1 MKKMF
6 MMVAILMS
14 VATMAQEAVITF
26 NKTTHDFGKINE
38 ADGRVT
44 TVFVCK
50 NEGMTPLVLTNVKAS
65 CGCTTPKWTREP
77 IAPGEAGEITVTYN
91 PNGRPGRFQKSITV
105 TSNAS
110 SEPVRLYIK
119 GEVIPK
125 PAQPTYAHKV
135 GELSVQRNIVK
146 FGSILKGSTKMGE
159 IEYANTTDKDIKVD
173 IIFESNKVYWKPY
186 ISQTTLKAKETGK
199 LQMTL
204 ATNECPLY
212 GPIETKVFF
221 VVNGTAHKSSKEAFT
236 FKADVKQDFSK
247 MTAAERQQ
255 APIIEATTTINAGKV
270 AVGKKLTS
278 KIHIKNVGVNPMLIH
293 RVYSND
299 NRINI
304 VAPKSVKGGKS
315 GEIRL
320 EINAVDAKPAQ
331 YSREITII
339 TNDPNK
345 PIHKVKV
352 SWTVE

>member
-6 MMVAILMS
+6 LMVAILMS
-14 VATMAQEAVITF
+14 VATMAQEAVMTF
-26 NKTTHDFGKINE
+26 DKTTHDFGKINE

-50 NEGMTPLVLTNVKAS
+50 NEGMAPLVLTNVKAS

-77 IAPGEAGEITVTYN
+77 IAPGASGEITVTYN
-91 PNGRPGRFQKSITV
+91 PNGRPGRFQKSITI
-105 TSNAS
+105 TSNAT

-135 GELSVQRNIVK
+135 GELSVQRNLVNLGSIVK
-146 FGSILKGSTKMGE
+146 GGTKMGE

-173 IIFESNKVYWKPY
+173 IIFETNKVYWKPY
-186 ISQTTLKAKETGK
+186 ITQTTVKPKETGK

-204 ATNECPLY
+204 ATNECTLY
-212 GPIETKVFF
+212 GPVETKVYF
-221 VVNGTAHKSSKEAFT
+221 VVNGTVYKSSNEAFT

-255 APIIEATTTINAGKV
+255 APIIEAITTFDAGKV
-270 AVGKKLTS
+270 AVGKKLTNKFS
-278 KIHIKNVGVNPMLIH
+278 IKNVGVNSMLIH
-293 RVYSND
+293 RAYSND
-299 NRINI
+299 SQLT
-304 VAPKSVKGGKS
+304 VTAPRSVKGGKA

-320 EINAVDAKPAQ
+320 DIVGNKAGL
-331 YSREITII
+331 YTREITII

-352 SWTVE
+352 NWTVE